1 MRAKLR
7 LGGRLLLEMRKM
19 FPGAELR
26 DVLVKENF
34 DSVVEATKACALST
48 GGSESLQVPLKLGHL
63 INSLLQRMHSQA
75 TIDNDDQTLQDVI
88 KFQGLMKT
96 DWGTSVTTACHF
108 AIKEK
113 KRNETPLIPSTEDVV
128 KFAEHCATKLETA
141 VRDFNESQTAANYRN
156 LQKATLARILQYNRR
171 RGDDVA
177 SLRITDFEKAM
188 EHGISPNDAIFRSLT
203 KEQQDAAISHNLIVV
218 NGKCNK
224 NNFCI
229 LDSPMTTGLELIVS
243 YRNTFDIDPENK
255 FVFAIPNSKE
265 STLNASKVRAEFAS
279 EAGVEKMLARGQR
292 KYLATVIQVNMLFN
306 VGFILHVFE

>member
-1 MRAKLR
+1 
-7 LGGRLLLEMRKM
+7 
-19 FPGAELR
+19 
-26 DVLVKENF
+26 
-34 DSVVEATKACALST
+34 
-48 GGSESLQVPLKLGHL
+48 
-63 INSLLQRMHSQA
+63 
-75 TIDNDDQTLQDVI
+75 
-88 KFQGLMKT
+88 
-96 DWGTSVTTACHF
+96 
-108 AIKEK
+108 
-113 KRNETPLIPSTEDVV
+113 
-128 KFAEHCATKLETA
+128 
-141 VRDFNESQTAANYRN
+141 
-156 LQKATLARILQYNRR
+156 LQYNRR